1 MNYRH
6 GYHAGNFADVL
17 KHAVL
22 ACVAA
27 RLGRVAKPVL
37 AIDTHA
43 GAGLYDLQAPN
54 ALKTGEWREGIGR
67 VLAAPHA
74 PDILK
79 PYIDIVKKA
88 NPDGDIRYYPG
99 SPLILRDTLR
109 PTDKIALY
117 ELRPEDA
124 QALAALTKADK
135 RIKARRAD
143 GWKAVGAEIR
153 SADVRPL
160 VLIDPPFESD
170 ADFDRSLDALSAAR
184 TRSDT
189 ACVMVWHPIKDEKPV
204 AAFREKVKRGTTDA
218 LMTVELT
225 VAPPAKGEKLTSSG
239 LLILR
244 PPRGLNE
251 DLHAMLPWLKE
262 KLAVADGAKAEWRWL
277 IAPR

>member
-22 ACVAA
+22 TCTAL

-54 ALKTGEWREGIGR
+54 ALKTGEWREGVGR
-67 VLAAPHA
+67 VMAAPQA
-74 PDILK
+74 PEVLK
-79 PYIDIVKKA
+79 PYIDIVRKA
-88 NPDGDIRYYPG
+88 NAGGEIRYYPG
-99 SPLILRDTLR
+99 SPLFLRDTLR
-109 PTDKIALY
+109 ATDKIALY
-117 ELRPEDA
+117 EMRPEDA

-143 GWKAVGAEIR
+143 GWKAIGAEIR

-170 ADFDRSLDALSAAR
+170 ADFDRSLDAVSAAR

-189 ACVMVWHPIKDEKPV
+189 ACVMVWHPVKDEKPV
-204 AAFREKVKRGTTDA
+204 ATFREKVKRGTTDA

-225 VAPPAKGEKLTSSG
+225 VAPPAKGERLTSAA

-251 DLHAMLPWLKE
+251 DLHVMLPWLKE
-262 KLAVADGAKAEWRWL
+262 KLAVADGADAAWRWL